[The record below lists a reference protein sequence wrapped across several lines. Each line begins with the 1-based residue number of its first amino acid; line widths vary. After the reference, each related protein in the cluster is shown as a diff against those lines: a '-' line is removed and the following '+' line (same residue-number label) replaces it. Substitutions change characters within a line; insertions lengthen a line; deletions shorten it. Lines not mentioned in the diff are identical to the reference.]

1 MLYYLSLLSGYF
13 TPLNVFR
20 YVTVRAFMGAGTAFV
35 LSLLLGRWMIGRL
48 RALKIGQVVRQEQ
61 EVESALQ
68 HHGRKAG
75 TPTMGGVLILFTTT
89 LAALLWCHSS
99 NPQVWIVLATMWFM
113 GGIGFMDDWLKL
125 RERNSNGLQEWQ
137 KMALQGLWVVIAF
150 AAIEMVPG
158 TRLHARELMVPFFK
172 APVIADLTVPG
183 AWIFMFLV
191 LVGTTNAVNLTDGL
205 DGLAAG
211 CMNSVSAAYLA
222 LAYVAGNVIF
232 ANYLQV
238 PSITG
243 AHELAVFCGCLLG
256 AGLGF
261 LWWNAYPAKVFM
273 GDTGSLALGGTIAMI
288 AILIKQELTLLIVGL
303 VFVGEAASVLIQRTT
318 CKAYRWR
325 TGAGLP
331 PERRPF
337 RMAPLHH
344 HFEIISKERAKA
356 EGRSPDAAENAVVIR
371 FWIVSIVCA
380 LLGLATLKLR

>member
-1 MLYYLSLLSGYF
+1 MLYYLSLLSHQF

-20 YVTVRAFMGAGTAFV
+20 YVTFRAFMAAGTAFL
-35 LSLLLGRWMIGRL
+35 LSLLLGRWMICRL
-48 RALKIGQVVRQEQ
+48 RALKIGQVVRQDSEMA
-61 EVESALQ
+61 SIN
-68 HHGRKAG
+68 HFSKAG
-75 TPTMGGVLILFTTT
+75 TPTMGGVLILFTAT
-89 LAALLWCHSS
+89 LSCLLWCQTS
-99 NPQVWIVLATMWFM
+99 NPQVWIVLATMLFM
-113 GGIGFMDDWLKL
+113 GGIGFVDDWQKL
-125 RERNSNGLQEWQ
+125 RKKNSEGLKEWQ
-137 KMALQGLWVVIAF
+137 KLALQGLWVAVAF
-150 AAIEMVPG
+150 AAIEAVPG
-158 TRLHARELMVPFFK
+158 TRPHARELMVPFFK

-183 AWIFMFLV
+183 ALVFMFLV

-211 CMNSVSAAYLA
+211 CVNSVSAAYLV
-222 LAYVAGNVIF
+222 LAYVAGNVVM

-238 PSITG
+238 PAIAG

-273 GDTGSLALGGTIAMI
+273 GDTGSLALGGTIAMV
-288 AILIKQELTLLIVGL
+288 AILIKQELTLLIVGF
-303 VFVGEAASVLIQRTT
+303 VFAAEAGSVLIQRAS
-318 CKAYRWR
+318 CRLYRR
-325 TGAGLP
+325 FTGQGLP

-337 RMAPLHH
+337 RMTPVHH

-356 EGRSPDAAENAVVIR
+356 EGRSPDSAENSVVIR

>member
-1 MLYYLSLLSGYF
+1 MLYYLSLLSDHF

-20 YVTVRAFMGAGTAFV
+20 YVTFRAFMGAGTAFF

-48 RALKIGQVVRQEQ
+48 RALKVGQIVRQEK
-61 EVESALQ
+61 EMDAIG
-68 HHGRKAG
+68 HGRKTG
-75 TPTMGGVLILFTTT
+75 TPTMGGLLILFTATV
-89 LAALLWCHSS
+89 AALLWCRSS
-99 NPQVWIVLATMWFM
+99 NPQVWIVVATMLFM
-113 GGIGFMDDWLKL
+113 GGIGFMDDWMKLK
-125 RERNSNGLQEWQ
+125 EQNSAGLKEWQ

-150 AAIEMVPG
+150 VAIEMVPG
-158 TRLHARELMVPFFK
+158 TRVHARELMVPFFK
-172 APVIADLTVPG
+172 APVVVDMTVPG
-183 AWIFMFLV
+183 ALVFMFLV

-303 VFVGEAASVLIQRTT
+303 VFVGEAGSVLIQRAT
-318 CKAYRWR
+318 CRIYRR
-325 TGAGLP
+325 FTGRGLP

-337 RMAPLHH
+337 RMTPIHH

-356 EGRSPDAAENAVVIR
+356 EGRSPDSAENSVVIR

>member
-1 MLYYLSLLSGYF
+1 MLYYLSLLSHQF

-20 YVTVRAFMGAGTAFV
+20 YVTFRAFMAAGTAFL

-48 RALKIGQVVRQEQ
+48 RALKIGQVVRQDSEMA
-61 EVESALQ
+61 SIN
-68 HHGRKAG
+68 HFSKAG
-75 TPTMGGVLILFTTT
+75 TPTMGGVLILFTAT
-89 LAALLWCHSS
+89 LSCLLWCQTS
-99 NPQVWIVLATMWFM
+99 NPQVWIVLATMLFM
-113 GGIGFMDDWLKL
+113 GGIGFVDDWQKL
-125 RERNSNGLQEWQ
+125 RKKNSEGLKEWQ
-137 KMALQGLWVVIAF
+137 KLALQGLWVAVAF
-150 AAIEMVPG
+150 AAIEAVPG
-158 TRLHARELMVPFFK
+158 TRPHARELMVPFFK

-183 AWIFMFLV
+183 ALVFMFLV

-211 CMNSVSAAYLA
+211 CVNSVSAAYLV
-222 LAYVAGNVIF
+222 LAYVAGNVVM

-238 PSITG
+238 PAIAG

-273 GDTGSLALGGTIAMI
+273 GDTGSLALGGTIAMV
-288 AILIKQELTLLIVGL
+288 AILIKQELTLLIVGF
-303 VFVGEAASVLIQRTT
+303 VFAAEAGSVLIQRAS
-318 CKAYRWR
+318 CRLYRR
-325 TGAGLP
+325 FTGQGLP

-337 RMAPLHH
+337 RMTPVHH

-356 EGRSPDAAENAVVIR
+356 EGRSPDSAENSVVIR

>member
-1 MLYYLSLLSGYF
+1 MLYYLSLLSDQF

-20 YVTVRAFMGAGTAFV
+20 YVTFRAFMGAGTAFF

-48 RALKIGQVVRQEQ
+48 RAYKIGQIVRRDPELD
-61 EVESALQ
+61 AINHL
-68 HHGRKAG
+68 GKAG
-75 TPTMGGVLILFTTT
+75 TPTMGGLLIVFT
-89 LAALLWCHSS
+89 ALVSSVLWCRSS
-99 NPQVWIVLATMWFM
+99 NPQVWIVAATMLFM
-113 GGIGFMDDWLKL
+113 GGVGFVDDWLKL
-125 RERNSNGLQEWQ
+125 REKNSNGLKEWQ
-137 KMALQGLWVVIAF
+137 KLALQGLWVAIAF
-150 AAIEMVPG
+150 GAIEAIPG
-158 TRLHARELMVPFFK
+158 THVHARELMVPFFK
-172 APVIADLTVPG
+172 APVIADMTVLG
-183 AWIFMFLV
+183 AVAFMFLV

-222 LAYVAGNVIF
+222 LAYVAGNVVM

-238 PSITG
+238 PSISG

-273 GDTGSLALGGTIAMI
+273 GDTGSLALGGTIAMV

-303 VFVGEAASVLIQRTT
+303 VFAGEAASVLIQRAS
-318 CKAYRWR
+318 CRLYRRW
-325 TGAGLP
+325 TGQGLP

-337 RMAPLHH
+337 RMTPIHH
-344 HFEIISKERAKA
+344 HFEIISKDRAKA
-356 EGRSPDAAENAVVIR
+356 EGRSPDSAENSVVIR

>member
-1 MLYYLSLLSGYF
+1 MLYYLSLLSDQF

-20 YVTVRAFMGAGTAFV
+20 YVTFRAFMGAGTAFL
-35 LSLLLGRWMIGRL
+35 LSLVLGRWMIGRL
-48 RALKIGQVVRQEQ
+48 RAYKIGQIVRRDPELD
-61 EVESALQ
+61 VINHL
-68 HHGRKAG
+68 GKAG
-75 TPTMGGVLILFTTT
+75 TPTMGGLLILFSTTV
-89 LAALLWCHSS
+89 AALLWCHSS
-99 NPQVWIVLATMWFM
+99 NPQVWIVVATMLFM
-113 GGIGFMDDWLKL
+113 GGVGFVDDWLKL
-125 RERNSNGLQEWQ
+125 REKNSKGLKEWQ
-137 KMALQGLWVVIAF
+137 KLALQGLWVAIAF
-150 AAIEMVPG
+150 AAIEAVPG
-158 TRLHARELMVPFFK
+158 TRSHARELMVPFFK
-172 APVIADLTVPG
+172 APVVADMTIWG
-183 AWIFMFLV
+183 AVAFMFLV

-222 LAYVAGNVIF
+222 LAYVAGNVVM

-238 PSITG
+238 PSISG

-273 GDTGSLALGGTIAMI
+273 GDTGSLALGGTIAMV
-288 AILIKQELTLLIVGL
+288 AILIKQELTLLIVGF
-303 VFVGEAASVLIQRTT
+303 VFAGEAASVLIQRAS
-318 CKAYRWR
+318 CRLHR
-325 TGAGLP
+325 RFTGKGLP

-337 RMAPLHH
+337 RMAPIHH

-356 EGRSPDAAENAVVIR
+356 EGRPEAAAENSVVIR

>member
-1 MLYYLSLLSGYF
+1 MLYYLSLLSDHF

-20 YVTVRAFMGAGTAFV
+20 YVTFRAFLGAGTAFF

-48 RALKIGQVVRQEQ
+48 RVYKIGQIVRQDPELAAI
-61 EVESALQ
+61 S
-68 HHGRKAG
+68 HYGKKG
-75 TPTMGGVLILFTTT
+75 TPTMGGLLILFTTT
-89 LAALLWCHSS
+89 LATILWCHSS
-99 NPQVWIVLATMWFM
+99 NPQVWIVLATMLFM
-113 GGIGFMDDWLKL
+113 GAVGFVDDWLKL
-125 RERNSNGLQEWQ
+125 RKKNSDGLREWQ
-137 KMALQGLWVVIAF
+137 KLALQGLWVVIAF

-172 APVIADLTVPG
+172 APVVADLTVPG
-183 AWIFMFLV
+183 ALVFMFLV

-238 PSITG
+238 PAISG

-256 AGLGF
+256 SGLGF

-288 AILIKQELTLLIVGL
+288 AILIKQELTLLIVGF
-303 VFVGEAASVLIQRTT
+303 VFAMEAVSVLVQRLACRT
-318 CKAYRWR
+318 YRR
-325 TGAGLP
+325 FTGQGLP

-337 RMAPLHH
+337 RMTPIHH
-344 HFEIISKERAKA
+344 HFEIISKERARA
-356 EGRSPDAAENAVVIR
+356 EGRSPDSAENSVVIR

>member
-1 MLYYLSLLSGYF
+1 MLYYLSLLSDHF

-20 YVTVRAFMGAGTAFV
+20 YVTFRAFMGAGTAFF

-48 RALKIGQVVRQEQ
+48 RALKVGQIVRQEK
-61 EVESALQ
+61 EMDAIG
-68 HHGRKAG
+68 HGRKSG
-75 TPTMGGVLILFTTT
+75 TPTMGGLLILFTATV
-89 LAALLWCHSS
+89 AALLWCRSS
-99 NPQVWIVLATMWFM
+99 NPQVWIVVATMLFM
-113 GGIGFMDDWLKL
+113 GGIGFMDDWMKLK
-125 RERNSNGLQEWQ
+125 EQNSAGLKEWQ

-150 AAIEMVPG
+150 VAIEMVPG
-158 TRLHARELMVPFFK
+158 TRVHARELMVPFFK
-172 APVIADLTVPG
+172 APVVVDMTVPG
-183 AWIFMFLV
+183 ALVFMFLV

-243 AHELAVFCGCLLG
+243 AHELAVFCGGLLG

-303 VFVGEAASVLIQRTT
+303 VFVGEAGSVLIQRAT
-318 CKAYRWR
+318 CRIYRR
-325 TGAGLP
+325 FTGRGLP

-337 RMAPLHH
+337 RMTPIHH

-356 EGRSPDAAENAVVIR
+356 EGRSPDSAENSVVIR

>member
-1 MLYYLSLLSGYF
+1 MLYYLSMLSDLF

-20 YVTVRAFMGAGTAFV
+20 YVTFRAFMGAGTAFF

-48 RALKIGQVVRQEQ
+48 RALKVGQIVRQEK
-61 EVESALQ
+61 EMDAIG
-68 HHGRKAG
+68 HGRKTG
-75 TPTMGGVLILFTTT
+75 TPTMGGLLILFTATV
-89 LAALLWCHSS
+89 ASLLWCRSS
-99 NPQVWIVLATMWFM
+99 NPQVWIVLATMLFM
-113 GGIGFMDDWLKL
+113 GGIGFMDDWMKLK
-125 RERNSNGLQEWQ
+125 EKNSTGLKEWQ
-137 KMALQGLWVVIAF
+137 KMALQGLWVAIAF

-158 TRLHARELMVPFFK
+158 TRAHARELMVPFFK
-172 APVIADLTVPG
+172 APVIVDMTIPG
-183 AWIFMFLV
+183 ALVFMFLV

-222 LAYVAGNVIF
+222 LAYVAGNVVM

-273 GDTGSLALGGTIAMI
+273 GDTGSLALGGTIAMV

-303 VFVGEAASVLIQRTT
+303 VFVGEAASVLIQRAT
-318 CKAYRWR
+318 CRLYRR
-325 TGAGLP
+325 FTGQGLP

-337 RMAPLHH
+337 RMTPIHH

-356 EGRSPDAAENAVVIR
+356 EGRSPDSAENSVVIR

>member
-1 MLYYLSLLSGYF
+1 MLYYLSELSRLF

-20 YVTVRAFMGAGTAFV
+20 YVTFRAFLGAGTSFV

-48 RALKIGQVVRQEQ
+48 RALKIGQVVRQER

-68 HHGRKAG
+68 HHGRKSG
-75 TPTMGGVLILFTTT
+75 TPTMGGLLIIFAT
-89 LAALLWCHSS
+89 AVSSVLWCHPS
-99 NPQVWIVLATMWFM
+99 NPQVWLVMATMLFM
-113 GGIGFMDDWLKL
+113 GAVGFADDWLKL
-125 RERNSNGLQEWQ
+125 SRRKSDGLKEWQ
-137 KMALQGLWVVIAF
+137 KLALQGLWVVVAF
-150 AAIEMVPG
+150 AAIEAVPG
-158 TRLHARELMVPFFK
+158 TRAHARELMVPFFK

-183 AWIFMFLV
+183 ALVFMFLV

-211 CMNSVSAAYLA
+211 CMGSVSAAYLV
-222 LAYVAGNVIF
+222 LAYVAGNVVM

-273 GDTGSLALGGTIAMI
+273 GDTGSLALGGTIAMV

-303 VFVGEAASVLIQRTT
+303 VFVGEAASVLIQRTA
-318 CKAYRWR
+318 CRIHRRR
-325 TGAGLP
+325 TGEGLP

-337 RMAPLHH
+337 RMTPLHH
-344 HFEIISKERAKA
+344 HFEIISKERARA
-356 EGRSPDAAENAVVIR
+356 EERSPDAAENSVVIR

>member
-1 MLYYLSLLSGYF
+1 MLYYLSLLSDQF

-20 YVTVRAFMGAGTAFV
+20 YVTVRAFMGAGTAFF
-35 LSLLLGRWMIGRL
+35 LSLLLGRWFIGVL
-48 RALKIGQVVRQEQ
+48 RARNCIQPVRNEKEMDAIGHHLKR
-61 EVESALQ
+61 
-68 HHGRKAG
+68 
-75 TPTMGGVLILFTTT
+75 TPTMGGLLIQFTT
-89 LAALLWCHSS
+89 LVSVLLWCRTS
-99 NPQVWIVLATMWFM
+99 NPQVWIVVATMLFM
-113 GGIGFMDDWLKL
+113 GGIGFMDDWMKLK
-125 RERNSNGLQEWQ
+125 EKNSKGLAEWQ
-137 KMALQGLWVVIAF
+137 KLALQGLWVAIAF
-150 AAIEMVPG
+150 VAIEMVPG
-158 TRLHARELMVPFFK
+158 TRPHARELMVPFFK
-172 APVIADLTVPG
+172 APVIVDMTIPG
-183 AWIFMFLV
+183 ALVFMFLV

-256 AGLGF
+256 GGLGF

-288 AILIKQELTLLIVGL
+288 AILIKQELTLLIVGF
-303 VFVGEAASVLIQRTT
+303 VFAGEAASVLIQRYWFKFT
-318 CKAYRWR
+318 RIR
-325 TGAGLP
+325 TGEG
-331 PERRPF
+331 RRVF
-337 RMAPLHH
+337 RMAPIHH

-356 EGRSPDAAENAVVIR
+356 EGRSPDSAENSVVIR

>member
-1 MLYYLSLLSGYF
+1 MLYYLSLLSDHF

-20 YVTVRAFMGAGTAFV
+20 YVTFRAFLGAGTAFV

-48 RALKIGQVVRQEQ
+48 RVYKIGQIVRQDPELAAI
-61 EVESALQ
+61 S
-68 HHGRKAG
+68 HYGKKG
-75 TPTMGGVLILFTTT
+75 TPTMGGLLILFTTT
-89 LAALLWCHSS
+89 LATVLWCHSS
-99 NPQVWIVLATMWFM
+99 NPQVWIVLATMLFM
-113 GGIGFMDDWLKL
+113 GAVGFVDDWLKL
-125 RERNSNGLQEWQ
+125 RKKNSDGLREWQ
-137 KMALQGLWVVIAF
+137 KLALQGLWVVIAF

-172 APVIADLTVPG
+172 APVVADLTVPG
-183 AWIFMFLV
+183 ALVFMFLV

-238 PSITG
+238 PSISG

-256 AGLGF
+256 SGLGF

-288 AILIKQELTLLIVGL
+288 AILIKQELTLLIVGF
-303 VFVGEAASVLIQRTT
+303 VFVMEAGSVLIQRVA
-318 CKAYRWR
+318 CRSYRR
-325 TGAGLP
+325 FTGQGLP

-337 RMAPLHH
+337 RLTPIHH
-344 HFEIISKERAKA
+344 HFEIISKERARA
-356 EGRSPDAAENAVVIR
+356 EGRSPDSAENSVVIR

>member
-1 MLYYLSLLSGYF
+1 MLYYLSLLSDQF

-20 YVTVRAFMGAGTAFV
+20 YVTFRAFSAAATAFV

-48 RALKIGQVVRQEQ
+48 RAYKIGQIVRQDPEM
-61 EVESALQ
+61 AAIN
-68 HHGRKAG
+68 HGGKAG
-75 TPTMGGVLILFTTT
+75 TPTMGGLLILFATTV
-89 LAALLWCHSS
+89 AALLWCRTS
-99 NPQVWIVLATMWFM
+99 NPQVWIVLATMLFM
-113 GGIGFMDDWLKL
+113 GGVGFIDDWMKL
-125 RERNSNGLQEWQ
+125 REKNSKGLQEWQ
-137 KMALQGLWVVIAF
+137 KLALQGLWVAIAF
-150 AAIEMVPG
+150 AAIEAVPG
-158 TRLHARELMVPFFK
+158 TRVHARELMVPFFK
-172 APVIADLTVPG
+172 APVVADLTIPG
-183 AWIFMFLV
+183 ALVFMFLV

-222 LAYVAGNVIF
+222 LAYVAGNVVM

-238 PSITG
+238 PAISG
-243 AHELAVFCGCLLG
+243 AHELAVFCGALFG

-273 GDTGSLALGGTIAMI
+273 GDTGSLALGGTIAMV

-303 VFVGEAASVLIQRTT
+303 VFVGEAASVLIQRAS
-318 CKAYRWR
+318 CRLYRR
-325 TGAGLP
+325 FTGQGLS

-337 RMAPLHH
+337 RMTPIHH

-356 EGRSPDAAENAVVIR
+356 EGRAPDSAENSVVIR

-380 LLGLATLKLR
+380 LLGLATLKVR

>member
-1 MLYYLSLLSGYF
+1 MLYYLSLLSDQF

-20 YVTVRAFMGAGTAFV
+20 YVTVRAFLGAGTAFF

-48 RALKIGQVVRQEQ
+48 RAYRIGQIVRQDSEMD
-61 EVESALQ
+61 AIC
-68 HHGRKAG
+68 HGGKAG

-89 LAALLWCHSS
+89 VSTLLCCHLA
-99 NPQVWIVLATMWFM
+99 NPQVWLVLATMLFM
-113 GGIGFMDDWLKL
+113 GGVGFLDDWLKL
-125 RERNSNGLQEWQ
+125 QKKHSDGLKEWQ
-137 KMALQGLWVVIAF
+137 KLALQGLWVAVAF

-158 TRLHARELMVPFFK
+158 TRAHARELMVPFCK
-172 APVIADLTVPG
+172 APVLMDMTVPG
-183 AWIFMFLV
+183 ALVFMFLV

-222 LAYVAGNVIF
+222 LAYVAGNVVM

-273 GDTGSLALGGTIAMI
+273 GDTGSLALGGTIAMV

-303 VFVGEAASVLIQRTT
+303 VFVGEAASVLIQRAS
-318 CKAYRWR
+318 CRLYRR
-325 TGAGLP
+325 FTGNGLP

-337 RMAPLHH
+337 RMTPIHH
-344 HFEIISKERAKA
+344 HFEIISKERARA
-356 EGRSPDAAENAVVIR
+356 EGRSPDSAENSVVIR